1 MGRKRKDPSEA
12 LAIKPNAEGSAKRSG
27 KGGASDG
34 KKPRR
39 PRTETPAKPG
49 MPGSVDDTRRC
60 TATAN
65 RTGERC
71 KAPAIKGHNV
81 CRVHGGA
88 SPQVVRTAKQRLLEL
103 ASPAVAALQEV
114 LTNPETDNATKVRA
128 ALGILDRTGHGPGAK
143 LEVGISKWDD
153 LMEAASAEQID
164 RGALALD
171 SSDQPALPSGRGGGH
186 EPTWED
192 VAQAQS
198 DARAEAWREYD
209 SEDAADYER
218 RPNFRHSQ
226 TVRGEATVVED
237 SILPGIPP
245 TSGPS
250 EYGGDPLAWPYD
262 RPPAS

>member
-1 MGRKRKDPSEA
+1 MDRKKA
-12 LAIKPNAEGSAKRSG
+12 ARSPI
-27 KGGASDG
+27 G
-34 KKPRR
+34 KKPRAGASSMAER
-39 PRTETPAKPG
+39 ESAAGP
-49 MPGSVDDTRRC
+49 
-60 TATAN
+60 AN
-65 RTGERC
+65 RPTCEKCGLLHEGCNAHTKHGPNAGKPCGMKPR
-71 KAPAIKGHNV
+71 IGSLV
-81 CRVHGGA
+81 CVKHGGNH
-88 SPQVVRTAKQRLLEL
+88 PDHKRKAKERLLEL
-103 ASPAVAALQEV
+103 VDPALAALHKV
-114 LTNPETDNATKVRA
+114 LTDKNADDSTKVRA

-143 LEVGISKWDD
+143 LEVGVSKWDH
-153 LMEAASAEQID
+153 LMEAASAEQFD
-164 RGALALD
+164 RGAIEYD
-171 SSDQPALPSGRGGGH
+171 EPSGLPSGGGGGH

-198 DARAEAWREYD
+198 NARAEAWREYD
-209 SEDAADYER
+209 SEDAAEYER